1 MNTTPYNIA
10 VGGSLRVEYA
20 GINNGPVRVVT
31 TTSGATILATMRVL
45 WGAGY
50 DELMGYPADQLTNE
64 YVFPL
69 YSNISLGTQLRVGN
83 TGGVAANVDVYLG
96 STKLNSSQYNI
107 PVGGSLRLD
116 YANFEGGPL
125 RVVTNTSGASI
136 LVTERIIYGSSGY
149 DELMGY
155 PVAQLTTEYLFPWY
169 NNKAMRSEIA
179 IGVP

>member
-1 MNTTPYNIA
+1 
-10 VGGSLRVEYA
+10 
-20 GINNGPVRVVT
+20 
-31 TTSGATILATMRVL
+31 
-45 WGAGY
+45 
-50 DELMGYPADQLTNE
+50 
-64 YVFPL
+64 
-69 YSNISLGTQLRVGN
+69 
-83 TGGVAANVDVYLG
+83 
-96 STKLNSSQYNI
+96 
-107 PVGGSLRLD
+107 LD